1 MNITKIKSK
10 GANSMYQ
17 VILTYGENEPW
28 WFFEDWQEDI
38 IEEKKF
44 EDFSSAKTYFEEVM
58 STLKQQYAKERMKPP
73 LLAAFWNEGE
83 TVYCEDCDEDLQAY
97 KGLMLLK
104 DYQKLDNGE
113 LKKDE
118 TADYSGKTKCCARH
132 S

>member
-1 MNITKIKSK
+1 
-10 GANSMYQ
+10 MYQ

-38 IEEKKF
+38 IEEKNF

-58 STLKQQYAKERMKPP
+58 STLTQQYAKERMKPP

-118 TADYSGKTKCCARH
+118 ATDYSGKTKCCARH